1 MTWNKQHPIR
11 VALGAL
17 VVSIFMTGD
26 ARALS
31 VAGWDFSQYAGV
43 GTMTINSNF
52 DPADTLPANYSN
64 LDPSFGAGAQSALF
78 GTMYIDGQFGS
89 TDVAIDFSANEPI
102 VPTSGSLSSNLN
114 QPQLFNPTHV
124 PFDSFNVLQA
134 EGQEFANLLSMTAQ
148 DAVNV
153 VFSANWDAVPEFG
166 TSWSVSFGARV
177 FDLLPGAAE
186 SATFQVRYSQDGS
199 SYSAPTPVAV
209 SEIDTRFEI
218 PLLVGPSERLYVLM
232 SFVDPSGTAQGG
244 QVILDNVSVNALSE
258 IPEPGT
264 GMLLLTGLGLV
275 GTAAIRRRA

>member
-1 MTWNKQHPIR
+1 
-11 VALGAL
+11 
-17 VVSIFMTGD
+17 
-26 ARALS
+26 
-31 VAGWDFSQYAGV
+31 
-43 GTMTINSNF
+43 
-52 DPADTLPANYSN
+52 
-64 LDPSFGAGAQSALF
+64 
-78 GTMYIDGQFGS
+78 MYIDGQFGS